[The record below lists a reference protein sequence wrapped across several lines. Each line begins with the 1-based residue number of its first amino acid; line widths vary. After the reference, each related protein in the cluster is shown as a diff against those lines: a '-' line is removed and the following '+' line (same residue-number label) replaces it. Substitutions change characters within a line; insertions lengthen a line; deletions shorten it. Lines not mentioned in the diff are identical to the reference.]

1 VVAFGSKGGS
11 FTNGSIGPVANC
23 KQSMIENDAKQEG
36 SSLKAPFPRNRLAVA
51 ALVVVAAI
59 VCGTLAWIGGVP
71 AWGRPDSA
79 SVVAMKDQSP
89 AQIAAELMRPG
100 PLPDLVLGRDDAPVT
115 IVEYADLT
123 CPHCAAFHSKVLPL
137 LKEKYIDTG
146 KARLVFREFPLNVHS
161 LVAFMSV
168 RCVPPQDSFPLVAA
182 LFSHQEEWSQ
192 SRSTKELADKLFAFG
207 QQVGL
212 TRQAFDACVPSGDE
226 LTTDQQKHLLRDI
239 SAVGDRAE
247 RTFGVSSTPTFFV
260 NGQHLPSAD
269 IEAFDKAISAAL
281 SR

>member
-1 VVAFGSKGGS
+1 MVE
-11 FTNGSIGPVANC
+11 ANDE
-23 KQSMIENDAKQEG
+23 KEG
-36 SSLKAPFPRNRLAVA
+36 RSLKASFIRSRLAVA
-51 ALVVVAAI
+51 ALVAAAG
-59 VCGTLAWIGGVP
+59 CGALALAWIGGVP

-79 SVVAMKDQSP
+79 SVVAVKDQPLSP
-89 AQIAAELMRPG
+89 AQMAAELMKPG
-100 PLPDLVLGRDDAPVT
+100 PLPELVLGQDNAPVT

-123 CPHCAAFHSKVLPL
+123 CPHCAAFHSEVLPL

-168 RCVPPQDSFPLVAA
+168 RCVAPEHAFPLVAA

-192 SRSTKELADKLFAFG
+192 SRSTKELADKLFAVG

-226 LTTDQQKHLLRDI
+226 LSTDRQRQLLKDI

-247 RTFGVSSTPTFFV
+247 KTFGVNSTPTFFV
-260 NGQHLPSAD
+260 NGEQLRGGAS
-269 IEAFDKAISAAL
+269 IEAFDKAIAAAL